1 MPSCRLRR
9 QVLLDPS
16 QPGHGL
22 VVVDTHSHVGVGEH
36 ALNCQH
42 VHLATVV
49 AALSTQVYGVG
60 MDWIMLHRR
69 TSPIGQ
75 HGAPWWLV
83 HPTVCGPRRHLPKRT
98 SLAPIMSHRSAS
110 RCSLFARP
118 APSTPAHCCTTS
130 SRTCKRSPGQLRQ
143 QLFVH
148 VCRPTDV
155 EMLHLEPATF
165 FSIEKEDEVQLPSCP
180 AMRDAGL
187 ETYYGNLALPPR
199 RCARRKR

>member
-1 MPSCRLRR
+1 MSRRCSASLGLALLALRAAGA
-9 QVLLDPS
+9 VDPGALLHDV
-16 QPGHGL
+16 Q
-22 VVVDTHSHVGVGEH
+22 SHV
-36 ALNCQH
+36 QT
-42 VHLATVV
+42 LA
-49 AALSTQVYGVG
+49 
-60 MDWIMLHRR
+60 
-69 TSPIGQ
+69 
-75 HGAPWWLV
+75 
-83 HPTVCGPRRHLPKRT
+83 
-98 SLAPIMSHRSAS
+98 
-110 RCSLFARP
+110 
-118 APSTPAHCCTTS
+118 
-130 SRTCKRSPGQLRQ
+130 GQLR